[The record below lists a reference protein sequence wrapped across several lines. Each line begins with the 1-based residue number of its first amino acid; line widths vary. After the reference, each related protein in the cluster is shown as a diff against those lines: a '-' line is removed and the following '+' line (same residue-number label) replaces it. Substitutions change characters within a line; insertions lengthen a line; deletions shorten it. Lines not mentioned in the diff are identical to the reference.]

1 MISERPARGFE
12 PVYGVSLAFIRWAFG
27 TLFRGDVAGRE
38 HLPLWGGYIVAS
50 NHVSH
55 LDPPIVGL
63 HLTQQVS
70 FFARKTLWKPGF
82 ASWWLNAVGTIPV
95 DRDGASDVGAMKR
108 ILQTLRAGKTIILF
122 PEGTRSVD
130 GRLQLPK
137 PGVGMIACKT
147 RSTVIPARIFGSY
160 EAFGKGGRLRLGVP
174 VRVSYGP
181 PLRPQDYDHPADG
194 PDRYQRAAERIMAA
208 VARLEPPLERVI

>member
-12 PVYGVSLAFIRWAFG
+12 PVYGISLAVIRWTFG
-27 TLFRGDVAGRE
+27 TVFRGEVGGRE
-38 HLPLWGGYIVAS
+38 NLPLWGGYIVAS

-63 HLTQQVS
+63 HLMQQVA
-70 FFARKTLWKPGF
+70 FFARKTLWKPGL
-82 ASWWLNAVGTIPV
+82 AARWLSAVGTIPV
-95 DRDGASDVGAMKR
+95 DRDGASDVGAIKR

-122 PEGTRSVD
+122 PEGTRSPD
-130 GRLQLPK
+130 GRLRPPK

-160 EAFGKGGRLRLGVP
+160 EAFGKGGKVRLGVP
-174 VRVSYGP
+174 VHVTYGP
-181 PLRPQDYDHPADG
+181 PLRPADYDNPADG
-194 PDRYQRAAERIMAA
+194 PDRYQKAAERIMAA
-208 VARLEPPLERVI
+208 VARLEPPKAQVI